1 MNPERIRAVYR
12 EVKSVFSD
20 GVRSLWRFTK
30 KNAKYTGLALLVAC
44 TPQPAKEAQRLVID
58 VTNTPT
64 PTETPVPPTATPEPT
79 STPESQRAGIP
90 PKPPTPTPTPI
101 GTIIKIPEHL
111 FPKDSTFFA
120 SFKNPNVSGA
130 LLVRVDPVGNITYAE
145 GVKRNCT
152 PNENEPDISYLATK
166 MLPGDI
172 RPVVIK
178 FNRQKTNLGL
188 EVQPD
193 LKTLRGSV
201 EFEPLQLGAK
211 TCLGGKVNVEAQRRG
226 PGLENLGRSWNDV
239 LASVDNVP
247 ASWQAALDELNGL
260 CKPCNIFSQEPPAK

>member
-1 MNPERIRAVYR
+1 MFNNTERAIGHGATAVLLMVASGCASAEPKTVSPTPATSTPETQQSPTAV
-12 EVKSVFSD
+12 
-20 GVRSLWRFTK
+20 
-30 KNAKYTGLALLVAC
+30 
-44 TPQPAKEAQRLVID
+44 
-58 VTNTPT
+58 
-64 PTETPVPPTATPEPT
+64 PTETSVPATATSEPTATPQPQKE
-79 STPESQRAGIP
+79 GIP
-90 PKPPTPTPTPI
+90 PKPPSPTPTPL
-101 GTIIKIPEHL
+101 GEVVKIPEHL
-111 FPKDSTFFA
+111 FPKDTTFFA

-130 LLVRVDPVGNITYAE
+130 LLVRVDPAGNITYAE

-152 PNENEPDISYLATK
+152 PNEADISYLATK

-178 FNRQKTNLGL
+178 FNRLKTNLSL

-239 LASVDNVP
+239 LASVDRVP
-247 ASWQAALDELNGL
+247 ASWQTALDELNGL
-260 CKPCNIFSQEPPAK
+260 CKPCNIFFQEPPAK